1 MGMKKRVCPHCKQ
14 EFSPNRFHPE
24 QVVCS
29 FPPCQRQRRTEY
41 HRKKIAADPDYRQL
55 CANSRTYWKEK
66 NPDYLKQH
74 RTQRKNAN
82 IVADKNGSAIEE
94 LLRLFGHIKNTSAR
108 NTSALTVTRCLVE
121 MFWVAPADASVATN
135 NLATAKV
142 IVFQGD
148 LKSAG

>member
-1 MGMKKRVCPHCKQ
+1 MNKRVCPHCKQ
-14 EFSPNRFHPE
+14 EFSANRFHPE

-29 FPPCQRQRRTEY
+29 FPPCQQQRRTEY
-41 HRKKIAADPDYRQL
+41 HRRKIATDPDYREL

-66 NPDYLKQH
+66 NPEYPKQH
-74 RTQRKNAN
+74 RAKSENVNAA
-82 IVADKNGSAIEE
+82 ADKSESARAE
-94 LLRLFGHIKNTSAR
+94 LLRLLGHAKNTSAR

-121 MFWVAPADASVATN
+121 VLWVTNADASVATN
-135 NLATAKV
+135 NLASAKV